1 MMIIDWMHLF
11 LNYITNFLIVLLELM
26 GVFVI
31 AITAFHGLHNFLKK
45 DPKIRLKL
53 LEGLSTALSFKL
65 GSEILR
71 TVIVREMNEVF
82 FIGAIIL
89 LRAGLTFLIHWEI
102 HSEQRH

>member
-1 MMIIDWMHLF
+1 MLIEWMHLF
-11 LNYITNFLIVLLELM
+11 LNNITDFLVILLELM

-31 AITAFHGLHNFLKK
+31 AVTALHGFWNFLKK
-45 DPKIRLKL
+45 DPNIRLKL

-71 TVIVREMNEVF
+71 TVIVREMSEVL
-82 FIGAIIL
+82 FIGAIIV